1 MPNDQELGRKKKE
14 KNYAESCVGGSH
26 QAGANYPDVVAGLNG
41 VGGFALQE
49 MNLMNVPFLQLVVH

>member
-1 MPNDQELGRKKKE
+1 MPNNQERSR
-14 KNYAESCVGGSH
+14 NPVVGGSH

-49 MNLMNVPFLQLVVH
+49 MNLMNVPFLQHVEH